1 MRRYLILGAVFI
13 LCVASLA
20 MAKGQKGVMTGTW
33 DCQAHGGNQGETSFT
48 LFLQQDKEIVDGSF
62 SSPIGGTQIS
72 SGAFKR
78 NLLEIHIDTPQG
90 SYTLMAKFSKGALS
104 GSWTSD
110 TEKGIW
116 EGKKQGG
123 GSK

>member
-1 MRRYLILGAVFI
+1 MPKDR
-13 LCVASLA
+13 
-20 MAKGQKGVMTGTW
+20 KGPITGTW
-33 DCQAHGGNQGETSFT
+33 DCQLHGAAQGDMAFT
-48 LFLQQDKEIVDGSF
+48 LFLQQDKETVDGSF

-72 SGAFKR
+72 SGTFKR

-116 EGKKQGG
+116 EGKKQAAPT
-123 GSK
+123 K

>member
-1 MRRYLILGAVFI
+1 MMRNFICVGLGILFVT
-13 LCVASLA
+13 SLG
-20 MAKGQKGVMTGTW
+20 MARERKGPITGTW
-33 DCQAHGGNQGETSFT
+33 DCQLHGGAQGDMAFT

-62 SSPIGGTQIS
+62 SSPMGGTQIS